1 MIKVLELFAGIGAF
15 TQALKR
21 LDIEHEIVDAVEI
34 DKYAMK
40 SYNAING
47 TDFET
52 QDVSEWDKD
61 IEVDFIMHGSPCQD
75 FSVAGRQLGGEQG
88 SGTRSSLLWHSVR
101 IIEKL
106 KPKYVLWEN
115 VKNVTGKKHRHV
127 FDKYLET
134 LEQIGYRNYWQIL
147 NAKDYGIP
155 QNRERVFVL
164 SIRNDIDIDYEFPK
178 PFPLD
183 KKLADMLEDEVDEK
197 YYINNEKAN
206 RLILDLIERGEIDG
220 AGKLGNIY
228 GFAGGN
234 FAGNVYSA
242 KGIAP
247 ALKTMQGGNRQP
259 LIVVKMR
266 NEMSKYR
273 IRKLTPKETWRLM
286 GFPDEAFEKAEAV
299 NSNSQLYKEAG
310 NSIVVDCL
318 VHILKNLKLEVEHE

>member
-1 MIKVLELFAGIGAF
+1 MIKVLELFGGIGAF

-21 LDIEHEIVDAVEI
+21 CGIDYEIADYVEI
-34 DKYAMK
+34 DKYAVK

-147 NAKDYGIP
+147 NAKDYGVP

-178 PFPLD
+178 PFALGR
-183 KKLADMLEDEVDEK
+183 KLADVLEDEVDEK

-206 RLILDLIERGEIDG
+206 QLILDLIERGEIDG
-220 AGKLGNIY
+220 N
-228 GFAGGN
+228 
-234 FAGNVYSA
+234 
-242 KGIAP
+242 
-247 ALKTMQGGNRQP
+247 
-259 LIVVKMR
+259 
-266 NEMSKYR
+266 
-273 IRKLTPKETWRLM
+273 
-286 GFPDEAFEKAEAV
+286 
-299 NSNSQLYKEAG
+299 
-310 NSIVVDCL
+310 
-318 VHILKNLKLEVEHE
+318 